1 MNLGEAGITKERATF
16 ISAIGSGDV
25 ATACVGRKKKN
36 IAVTAG
42 RENYGVAGEGIDF
55 AGVQIAGDNSLCVT
69 IDQNKVE
76 HLGLRKHFQ
85 RDERDLEDEGLIRR
99 EQKLLAGLYAG
110 VKRAT

>member
-42 RENYGVAGEGIDF
+42 RENYRVAGEGIDF
-55 AGVQIAGDNSLCVT
+55 AGAQIAGDNSLGVT

-76 HLGLRKHFQ
+76 HLGLREHFH
-85 RDERDLEDEGLIRR
+85 RAERDLAAEGLIRP
-99 EQKLLAGLYAG
+99 EQELLAGLAAG
-110 VKRAT
+110 VKRP